1 MLGIKMAKEMFK
13 AAKKRFHEVSI
24 HKNEPKVICTQI
36 AQKQKSELTKLVY
49 SVKKRRYTFFKR
61 FQKKIKMG

>member
-49 SVKKRRYTFFKR
+49 NVKKKKVHF
-61 FQKKIKMG
+61 FQKISEKN